1 MATGKTC
8 PHGEESRINISGTEQ
23 REMLSKGIEIPIEFS
38 RPEVVAILRR
48 YYASL
53 AEQGGRE

>member
-8 PHGEESRINISGTEQ
+8 PHGREDQISISGTEQ
-23 REMLSKGIEIPIEFS
+23 REMLANDADIPLEFS
-38 RPEVVAILRR
+38 RPEVVTVLKD

-53 AEQGGRE
+53 KSQG